1 MTDQE
6 LVNKIRGIVKEEILN
21 ALKELYTNQNLYLKE
36 EKIYN
41 DKWKNTNHRY

>member
-21 ALKELYTNQNLYLKE
+21 ALKELYTNQKLYLKE
-36 EKIYN
+36 DEEFN
-41 DKWKNTNHRY
+41 DKWEGTNGD